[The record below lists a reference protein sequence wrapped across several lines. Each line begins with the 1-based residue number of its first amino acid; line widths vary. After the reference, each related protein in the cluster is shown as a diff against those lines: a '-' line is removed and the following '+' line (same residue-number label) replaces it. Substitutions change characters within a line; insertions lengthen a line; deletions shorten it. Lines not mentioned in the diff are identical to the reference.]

1 MLHANGENYEGFYS
15 EGLPSGVGTKK
26 FENGEIYKGDFLL
39 GYPHGKGTL
48 FNEQGQVF
56 HKGSFENG
64 IPSE

>member
-1 MLHANGENYEGFYS
+1 MIHANGESYEGIYL

-48 FNEQGQVF
+48 YNEQGQVF
-56 HKGSFENG
+56 HKG
-64 IPSE
+64 